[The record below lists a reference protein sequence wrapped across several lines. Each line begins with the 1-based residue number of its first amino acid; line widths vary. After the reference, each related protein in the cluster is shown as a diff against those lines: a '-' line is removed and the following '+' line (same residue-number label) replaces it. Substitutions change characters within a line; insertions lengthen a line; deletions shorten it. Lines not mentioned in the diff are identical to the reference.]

1 MDRVFENN
9 PNHTFAALKNATQ
22 KTQDIVDV
30 LLEVPRDQIRLIDGA
45 ALAQSVGSDDHWQLG
60 IFSRR
65 DN

>member
-9 PNHTFAALKNATQ
+9 PNYTFAALKNATQ
-22 KTQDIVDV
+22 KTEDIVDV
-30 LLEVPRDQIRLIDGA
+30 LLQVPRDQIRLIDEV
-45 ALAQSVGSDDHWQLG
+45 ALAQSVGLDDLWQLG